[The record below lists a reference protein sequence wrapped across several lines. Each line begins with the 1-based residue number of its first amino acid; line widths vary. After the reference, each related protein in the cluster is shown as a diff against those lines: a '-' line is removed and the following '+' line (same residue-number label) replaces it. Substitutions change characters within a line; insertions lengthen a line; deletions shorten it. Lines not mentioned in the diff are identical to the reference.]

1 MRSPRTTF
9 SVVALTVI
17 TTAALA
23 GCGSSGSGSSKTS
36 STTASAQ
43 TLLRETFSGKHAV
56 TSGQIELSVKVV
68 PTGSSELTAPIT
80 VSFGGPFASASKG
93 KLPQSDFTV
102 EGSAQGHAGKL
113 TIVSTGTAGYI
124 TVDGDS
130 YELPATSYAKLK
142 SGLSSVSGSSSSSTS
157 GSSMIGKLGID
168 PLSWLTKPQVVGQ
181 ATVAGVKT
189 DHITATVNVNGLL
202 KDLDK
207 LAGKASELGVK
218 DASKISGGIPAA
230 DQAKIAAHIKSPSF
244 DIWTGASDQTL
255 RKLAVG
261 VTIPVTGSVQKS
273 LGGLTSLRITMS
285 LQYADLNQPQTIT
298 APAKVLPYSQFQ
310 TKIASVLETIESGV
324 AGGELGTLGGTSTS
338 GDKTVTNLSGVDK
351 RYSECIVK
359 AAGNVA
365 KQQKCTSILG
375 G

>member
-1 MRSPRTTF
+1 MRSRRTTF

-23 GCGSSGSGSSKTS
+23 GCGSGGSGSSKTP

-43 TLLRETFSGKHAV
+43 KLLRETFSGKHAV

-80 VSFGGPFASASKG
+80 VAFGGPFESASKG

-102 EGSAQGHAGKL
+102 EGSAQGHTGKL
-113 TIVSTGTAGYI
+113 AIVSTGSAGYI

-130 YELPATSYAKLK
+130 YQLPAASYAKLK
-142 SGLSSVSGSSSSSTS
+142 SSLGSVSGGSSSSSSTAD
-157 GSSMIGKLGID
+157 SSMLSKLGID
-168 PLSWLTKPQVVGQ
+168 PLSWLTKPQVVGP

-218 DASKISGGIPAA
+218 DASKLSGGISAA

-244 DIWTGASDQTL
+244 DIWTGASGQTL

-261 VTIPVTGSVQKS
+261 VTIPVTGSLRTS
-273 LGGLTSLRITMS
+273 LHGLSSLRITLS

-310 TKIASVLETIESGV
+310 TKIASVLEAVESGV
-324 AGGELGTLGGTSTS
+324 TGGNIVSGLGGTSTS
-338 GDKTVTNLSGVDK
+338 SNLSGVDK

-359 AAGNVA
+359 AAGSVA
-365 KQQKCTSILG
+365 QQQKCTAILG

>member
-1 MRSPRTTF
+1 MRSPRTTL

-17 TTAALA
+17 TTVVLA
-23 GCGSSGSGSSKTS
+23 GCGSGGSGSSKDS

-43 TLLRETFSGKHAV
+43 TLLRKTFSGKHAV
-56 TSGQIELSVKVV
+56 TSGQIELSVKLV

-80 VSFGGPFASASKG
+80 VTFGGPFESASKG

-102 EGSAQGHAGKL
+102 EGSAQGHTGKL
-113 TIVSTGTAGYI
+113 AIVSTGSAGYI

-130 YELPATSYAKLK
+130 YQLPATSYAKLK
-142 SGLSSVSGSSSSSTS
+142 SGLSSVSGSSAASSSTS
-157 GSSMIGKLGID
+157 GSSMLGKLGID
-168 PLSWLTKPQVVGQ
+168 PLSWLAKPKLVGQ

-189 DHITATVNVNGLL
+189 DHITATVNVTGLL

-244 DIWTGASDQTL
+244 DIWTGVSDQTL

-273 LGGLTSLRITMS
+273 LGGLTSVRITLS

-324 AGGELGTLGGTSTS
+324 SGGELGSLGGTSTS
-338 GDKTVTNLSGVDK
+338 SNLSGVDK

-359 AAGNVA
+359 AAGDVA